1 MKQQKHFFLS
11 HLRLWKKV
19 LQMIKVQINVVRVK
33 EYLSSY
39 EFPRTSIPISL
50 SVKYFIFI
58 LVDKTVNQLCYMTVK
73 YLK

>member
-1 MKQQKHFFLS
+1 
-11 HLRLWKKV
+11 
-19 LQMIKVQINVVRVK
+19 MIKVQINVVRVK